1 MMKSADKIICGG
13 DFAMIEKRYYDGLL
27 DATRF
32 TRQELLDSFR
42 MAGYKLSEAS
52 FYKKVEELVSSGE
65 IIRVGR
71 NVYCMPDDKRLAY
84 EYKYSELAEE
94 VAQEI
99 AQKYPYIRFSIFEFV
114 QLNDFVNHL
123 LAHNVIF
130 LSVEVEI
137 MDFVFETLREKYPG
151 KVLINPTVEIYHQY
165 WSDNMIVLGKLTTEA
180 PKGQM
185 VLWHTRLEKILVDIM
200 AEPLLLASISRAEY
214 PHIYEYAFNR
224 YIVDENAL
232 FRYASRRKADKK
244 IKELIRKETDI
255 LLRSRE

>member
-1 MMKSADKIICGG
+1 ML
-13 DFAMIEKRYYDGLL
+13 EKRYYDGLL
-27 DATRF
+27 DVTRF
-32 TRQELLDSFR
+32 TRKELLESFR
-42 MAGYKLSEAS
+42 MAGYMLSEAS
-52 FYKKVEELVSSGE
+52 FYKKVEELVKNGQ

-71 NVYCMPDDKRLAY
+71 NVYSLPDDKRLTY

-99 AQKYPYIRFSIFEFV
+99 AQQYPYVNFSIFEFV

-123 LAHNVIF
+123 IAHNVIF
-130 LSVEVEI
+130 LSVEAEI
-137 MDFVFETLREKYPG
+137 MDFVFETLRDKYLG

-180 PKGQM
+180 PKGQKAT
-185 VLWHTRLEKILVDIM
+185 WHTRLEKMLVDIM

-214 PHIYEYAFNR
+214 PHIYEDAFDR
-224 YIVDENAL
+224 YIVDENGL
-232 FRYASRRKADKK
+232 FRYASRRKVTKK

-255 LLRSRE
+255 VLRTKE

>member
-1 MMKSADKIICGG
+1 
-13 DFAMIEKRYYDGLL
+13 
-27 DATRF
+27 
-32 TRQELLDSFR
+32 
-42 MAGYKLSEAS
+42 MAGYMLSEAS
-52 FYKKVEELVSSGE
+52 FYKKVEELVKNGQ

-71 NVYCMPDDKRLAY
+71 NVYSLPDNKRLAY

-99 AQKYPYIRFSIFEFV
+99 AQQYPYVNFSIFEFV

-123 LAHNVIF
+123 IAHNVIF
-130 LSVEVEI
+130 LSVEADI
-137 MDFVFETLREKYPG
+137 MDFVFETLRDKYPG

-180 PKGQM
+180 PKGQKAS
-185 VLWHTRLEKILVDIM
+185 WHTRLEKMLVDIM

-214 PHIYEYAFNR
+214 PHIYEDAFDR
-224 YIVDENAL
+224 YIVDENGL
-232 FRYASRRKADKK
+232 FRYASRRKVTKK

-255 LLRSRE
+255 VLRTKE

>member
-1 MMKSADKIICGG
+1 ML
-13 DFAMIEKRYYDGLL
+13 EKRYYDGLL

-32 TRQELLDSFR
+32 TRKELLESFR
-42 MAGYKLSEAS
+42 MAGYMLSEAS
-52 FYKKVEELVSSGE
+52 FYKKVEELVKNGQ

-71 NVYCMPDDKRLAY
+71 NVYSLPDEKRLAY

-99 AQKYPYIRFSIFEFV
+99 AQQYPYVNFSIFEFV

-123 LAHNVIF
+123 IAHNVIF
-130 LSVEVEI
+130 LSVEAEI
-137 MDFVFETLREKYPG
+137 MDFVFETLRDKYPG

-165 WSDNMIVLGKLTTEA
+165 WSDDMIVLGKLTTEA
-180 PKGQM
+180 PKGQKAS
-185 VLWHTRLEKILVDIM
+185 WHTRLEKMLVDIM

-214 PHIYEYAFNR
+214 PHIYEDAFDR
-224 YIVDENAL
+224 YIVDENGL
-232 FRYASRRKADKK
+232 FRYASRRKVIKK

-255 LLRSRE
+255 VLRTKE

>member
-1 MMKSADKIICGG
+1 ML
-13 DFAMIEKRYYDGLL
+13 EKRYYDGLL

-32 TRQELLDSFR
+32 TRKELLESFR
-42 MAGYKLSEAS
+42 MAGYMLSEAS
-52 FYKKVEELVSSGE
+52 FYKKVEELVKNGQ

-71 NVYCMPDDKRLAY
+71 NVYSLPDETRLAY

-99 AQKYPYIRFSIFEFV
+99 AQQYPYVNFSIFEFV

-123 LAHNVIF
+123 IAHNVIF
-130 LSVEVEI
+130 LSVEAEI
-137 MDFVFETLREKYPG
+137 MDFVFETLRDKYPG

-165 WSDNMIVLGKLTTEA
+165 WSDDMIVLGKLTTEA
-180 PKGQM
+180 PKGQKAS
-185 VLWHTRLEKILVDIM
+185 WHTRLEKMLVDIM

-214 PHIYEYAFNR
+214 PHIYEDAFDR
-224 YIVDENAL
+224 YIVDENGL
-232 FRYASRRKADKK
+232 FRYASRRKVTKK

-255 LLRSRE
+255 VLRTKE

>member
-1 MMKSADKIICGG
+1 ML
-13 DFAMIEKRYYDGLL
+13 EKRYYDGLL
-27 DATRF
+27 DVTRF
-32 TRQELLDSFR
+32 TRKELLESFR
-42 MAGYKLSEAS
+42 MAGYMLSEAS
-52 FYKKVEELVSSGE
+52 FYKKVEELVKSGQ

-71 NVYCMPDDKRLAY
+71 NVYSLPDNKRLAY

-99 AQKYPYIRFSIFEFV
+99 AQQYPYVNFSIFEFV

-123 LAHNVIF
+123 IAHNVIF
-130 LSVEVEI
+130 LSVEAEI
-137 MDFVFETLREKYPG
+137 MDFVFETLRDKYPG

-180 PKGQM
+180 PKGQKAS
-185 VLWHTRLEKILVDIM
+185 WHTRLEKMLVDIM

-214 PHIYEYAFNR
+214 PHIYEDAFDR
-224 YIVDENAL
+224 YIVDENGL
-232 FRYASRRKADKK
+232 FRYASRRKVTKK

-255 LLRSRE
+255 VLRTKE

>member
-1 MMKSADKIICGG
+1 ML
-13 DFAMIEKRYYDGLL
+13 EKRYYDGLL
-27 DATRF
+27 DVTRF
-32 TRQELLDSFR
+32 TRKELLESFR
-42 MAGYKLSEAS
+42 MAGYMLSEAS
-52 FYKKVEELVSSGE
+52 FYKKVEELVKSGQ

-71 NVYCMPDDKRLAY
+71 NVYSLPDDKRMTY

-99 AQKYPYIRFSIFEFV
+99 AQQYPYVNFSIFEFV

-123 LAHNVIF
+123 IAHNVIF
-130 LSVEVEI
+130 LSVEADI
-137 MDFVFETLREKYPG
+137 MDFVFETLRDKYPG

-180 PKGQM
+180 PKGQKAS
-185 VLWHTRLEKILVDIM
+185 WHTRLEKMLVDIM

-214 PHIYEYAFNR
+214 PHIYEDAFDR
-224 YIVDENAL
+224 YIVDENGL
-232 FRYASRRKADKK
+232 FRYATRRKVTKK

-255 LLRSRE
+255 VLRTKE

>member
-1 MMKSADKIICGG
+1 ML
-13 DFAMIEKRYYDGLL
+13 EKRYYDGLL

-32 TRQELLDSFR
+32 TRKELLESFR
-42 MAGYKLSEAS
+42 MAGYMLSEAS
-52 FYKKVEELVSSGE
+52 FYKKVEELVKSGQ

-71 NVYCMPDDKRLAY
+71 NVYSLPDDKRLTY

-99 AQKYPYIRFSIFEFV
+99 AQQYPYVNFSIFEFV

-123 LAHNVIF
+123 IAHNVIF
-130 LSVEVEI
+130 LSVEAEI
-137 MDFVFETLREKYPG
+137 MDFVFETLRDKYPG

-180 PKGQM
+180 PKGQKAS
-185 VLWHTRLEKILVDIM
+185 WHTRLEKMLVDIM

-214 PHIYEYAFNR
+214 PHIYEDAFDR
-224 YIVDENAL
+224 YIVDENGL
-232 FRYASRRKADKK
+232 FRYASRRKVTKK

-255 LLRSRE
+255 VLRTKE

>member
-1 MMKSADKIICGG
+1 ML
-13 DFAMIEKRYYDGLL
+13 EKRYYDGLL
-27 DATRF
+27 DVTRF
-32 TRQELLDSFR
+32 TRKELLESFR
-42 MAGYKLSEAS
+42 MAGYMLSEAS
-52 FYKKVEELVSSGE
+52 FYKKVEELVKNGQ

-71 NVYCMPDDKRLAY
+71 NVYSLPDDKRLTY

-99 AQKYPYIRFSIFEFV
+99 AQQFPYVNFSIFEFV

-123 LAHNVIF
+123 IAHNVIF
-130 LSVEVEI
+130 LSVEAEI
-137 MDFVFETLREKYPG
+137 MDFVFETLRDKYPG

-180 PKGQM
+180 PKGQKAS
-185 VLWHTRLEKILVDIM
+185 WHTRLEKMLVDIM

-214 PHIYEYAFNR
+214 PHIYEDAFDR
-224 YIVDENAL
+224 YIVDENGL
-232 FRYASRRKADKK
+232 FRYASRRKVTKK

-255 LLRSRE
+255 VLRTKE

>member
-1 MMKSADKIICGG
+1 M
-13 DFAMIEKRYYDGLL
+13 
-27 DATRF
+27 
-32 TRQELLDSFR
+32 
-42 MAGYKLSEAS
+42 SEAS
-52 FYKKVEELVSSGE
+52 FYKKVEELVKNGQ

-71 NVYCMPDDKRLAY
+71 NVYSLPDNKRMAY

-99 AQKYPYIRFSIFEFV
+99 AQQYPYVNFSIFEFV

-123 LAHNVIF
+123 IAHNVIF
-130 LSVEVEI
+130 LSVEADI
-137 MDFVFETLREKYPG
+137 MDFVFETLRDKYPG

-180 PKGQM
+180 PKGQKAS
-185 VLWHTRLEKILVDIM
+185 WHTRLEKMLVDIM

-214 PHIYEYAFNR
+214 PHIYEDAFDR
-224 YIVDENAL
+224 YIVDENGL
-232 FRYASRRKADKK
+232 FRYASRRKVTKK

-255 LLRSRE
+255 VLRTKE

>member
-1 MMKSADKIICGG
+1 ML
-13 DFAMIEKRYYDGLL
+13 EKRYYDGLL

-32 TRQELLDSFR
+32 TRKELLESFR
-42 MAGYKLSEAS
+42 MAGYMLSEAS
-52 FYKKVEELVSSGE
+52 FYKKVEELVKNGQ

-71 NVYCMPDDKRLAY
+71 NVYSLPDEKRLAY

-99 AQKYPYIRFSIFEFV
+99 AQQYPYVNFSIFEFV

-123 LAHNVIF
+123 IAHNVIF
-130 LSVEVEI
+130 LSVEAEI
-137 MDFVFETLREKYPG
+137 MDFVFETLRDKYPG

-165 WSDNMIVLGKLTTEA
+165 WSDDMIVLGKLTTEA
-180 PKGQM
+180 PKGQKAS
-185 VLWHTRLEKILVDIM
+185 WHTRLEKMLVDIM

-214 PHIYEYAFNR
+214 PHIYEDAFDR
-224 YIVDENAL
+224 YIVDE
-232 FRYASRRKADKK
+232 SRRKVTKK

-255 LLRSRE
+255 VLRTKE

>member
-1 MMKSADKIICGG
+1 ML
-13 DFAMIEKRYYDGLL
+13 EKRYYDGLL
-27 DATRF
+27 DVTRF
-32 TRQELLDSFR
+32 TRKELLESFR
-42 MAGYKLSEAS
+42 MAGYMLSEAS
-52 FYKKVEELVSSGE
+52 FYKKVEELVKNGQ

-71 NVYCMPDDKRLAY
+71 NVYSLPDDKRLTY

-99 AQKYPYIRFSIFEFV
+99 AQQYPYVNFSIFEFV

-123 LAHNVIF
+123 IAHNVIF
-130 LSVEVEI
+130 LSVEAEI
-137 MDFVFETLREKYPG
+137 MDFVFETLRDKYPG

-180 PKGQM
+180 PKGQK
-185 VLWHTRLEKILVDIM
+185 VSWHTRLEKLLVDIM

-214 PHIYEYAFNR
+214 PHIYEDAFDR
-224 YIVDENAL
+224 YIVDENGL
-232 FRYASRRKADKK
+232 FRYASRRKVTKK

-255 LLRSRE
+255 VLRTKE

>member
-1 MMKSADKIICGG
+1 ML
-13 DFAMIEKRYYDGLL
+13 EKRYYDGLL
-27 DATRF
+27 DVTRF
-32 TRQELLDSFR
+32 TRKELLESFR
-42 MAGYKLSEAS
+42 MAGYMLSEAS
-52 FYKKVEELVSSGE
+52 FYKKVEELVKNGQ

-71 NVYCMPDDKRLAY
+71 NVYSLPDDKRLTY

-99 AQKYPYIRFSIFEFV
+99 AQQYPYVNFTIFEFV

-123 LAHNVIF
+123 IAHNVIF
-130 LSVEVEI
+130 LSVEAEI
-137 MDFVFETLREKYPG
+137 MDFVFETLRDKYPG

-180 PKGQM
+180 PKGQKAS
-185 VLWHTRLEKILVDIM
+185 WHTRLEKMLVDIM

-214 PHIYEYAFNR
+214 PHIYEDAFDR
-224 YIVDENAL
+224 YIVDENGL
-232 FRYASRRKADKK
+232 FRYASRRKVTKK

-255 LLRSRE
+255 VLRTKE

>member
-1 MMKSADKIICGG
+1 ML
-13 DFAMIEKRYYDGLL
+13 EKRYYDGLL
-27 DATRF
+27 DVTRF
-32 TRQELLDSFR
+32 TRKELLESFR
-42 MAGYKLSEAS
+42 MAGYMLSEAS
-52 FYKKVEELVSSGE
+52 FYKKVEELVKNGQ

-71 NVYCMPDDKRLAY
+71 NVYSLPDDKRLTY

-99 AQKYPYIRFSIFEFV
+99 AQQYPYVNFSIFEFV

-123 LAHNVIF
+123 IAHNVIF
-130 LSVEVEI
+130 LSVEAEI
-137 MDFVFETLREKYPG
+137 MDFVFETLRDKYPG

-180 PKGQM
+180 PKGQKAS
-185 VLWHTRLEKILVDIM
+185 WHTRLEKMLVDIM

-214 PHIYEYAFNR
+214 PHIYEDAFNR
-224 YIVDENAL
+224 YIVDENGL
-232 FRYASRRKADKK
+232 FRYASRRKVTKK

-255 LLRSRE
+255 VLRTKE

>member
-1 MMKSADKIICGG
+1 ML
-13 DFAMIEKRYYDGLL
+13 EKRYYDGLL
-27 DATRF
+27 DVTRF
-32 TRQELLDSFR
+32 TRKELLESFR
-42 MAGYKLSEAS
+42 MAGYMLSEAS
-52 FYKKVEELVSSGE
+52 FYKKVEELVKSGQ

-71 NVYCMPDDKRLAY
+71 NVYSLPDDKRLTY

-99 AQKYPYIRFSIFEFV
+99 VQQYPYVNFSIFEFV

-123 LAHNVIF
+123 IAHNVIF
-130 LSVEVEI
+130 LSVEAEI
-137 MDFVFETLREKYPG
+137 MDFVFETLRDKYPG

-180 PKGQM
+180 PKGQKAS
-185 VLWHTRLEKILVDIM
+185 WHTRLEKMLVDIM

-214 PHIYEYAFNR
+214 PHIYEDAFDR
-224 YIVDENAL
+224 YIVDENGL
-232 FRYASRRKADKK
+232 FRYASRRKVTKK

-255 LLRSRE
+255 VLRTKE

>member
-1 MMKSADKIICGG
+1 ML
-13 DFAMIEKRYYDGLL
+13 EKRYYDGLL
-27 DATRF
+27 DVTRF
-32 TRQELLDSFR
+32 TRKELLESFR
-42 MAGYKLSEAS
+42 MAGYMLSEAS
-52 FYKKVEELVSSGE
+52 FYKKVEELVKNGQ

-71 NVYCMPDDKRLAY
+71 NVYSLPDDKRLTY

-99 AQKYPYIRFSIFEFV
+99 AQQYPYVNFSIFEFV

-123 LAHNVIF
+123 IAHNVIF
-130 LSVEVEI
+130 LSVEAEI
-137 MDFVFETLREKYPG
+137 MDFVFETLRDKYPG

-180 PKGQM
+180 PKGQKDS
-185 VLWHTRLEKILVDIM
+185 WHTRLEKMLVDIM

-214 PHIYEYAFNR
+214 PHIYEDAFDR
-224 YIVDENAL
+224 YIVDENGL
-232 FRYASRRKADKK
+232 FRYASRRKVTKK

-255 LLRSRE
+255 VLRTKE

>member
-1 MMKSADKIICGG
+1 ML
-13 DFAMIEKRYYDGLL
+13 EKRYYDGLL
-27 DATRF
+27 DVTRF
-32 TRQELLDSFR
+32 TRKELLESFR
-42 MAGYKLSEAS
+42 MAGYMLSEAS
-52 FYKKVEELVSSGE
+52 FYKKVEELVKNGQ

-71 NVYCMPDDKRLAY
+71 NVYSLPDDKRLTY

-99 AQKYPYIRFSIFEFV
+99 VQQYPYVNFSIFEFV

-123 LAHNVIF
+123 IAHNVIF
-130 LSVEVEI
+130 LSVEAEV
-137 MDFVFETLREKYPG
+137 MDFVFETLRDKYPG

-180 PKGQM
+180 PKGQKAS
-185 VLWHTRLEKILVDIM
+185 WHTRLEKMLVDIM

-214 PHIYEYAFNR
+214 PHIYEDAFDR
-224 YIVDENAL
+224 YIVDENGL
-232 FRYASRRKADKK
+232 FRYASRRKVTKK

-255 LLRSRE
+255 VLRTKE

>member
-1 MMKSADKIICGG
+1 ML
-13 DFAMIEKRYYDGLL
+13 ETNYYDGLL

-32 TRQELLDSFR
+32 TRKELLESFR
-42 MAGYKLSEAS
+42 MAGYMLSEAS
-52 FYKKVEELVSSGE
+52 FYKKVEELVKNGQ

-71 NVYCMPDDKRLAY
+71 NVYSLPDDKRLTY

-99 AQKYPYIRFSIFEFV
+99 AQQYPYVNFSIFEFV

-123 LAHNVIF
+123 IAHNVIF
-130 LSVEVEI
+130 LSVEAEV
-137 MDFVFETLREKYPG
+137 MDFVFETLRDKYPG

-165 WSDNMIVLGKLTTEA
+165 WSDNMIVLVKLTTEA
-180 PKGQM
+180 PKGQKAS
-185 VLWHTRLEKILVDIM
+185 WHTRLEKMLVDIM

-214 PHIYEYAFNR
+214 PRIYEDAFSR
-224 YIVDENAL
+224 YFVDENGL
-232 FRYASRRKADKK
+232 FRYASRRKVTKK

-255 LLRSRE
+255 VLRTKE

>member
-1 MMKSADKIICGG
+1 MLEKS
-13 DFAMIEKRYYDGLL
+13 YYDGLL
-27 DATRF
+27 DVTRF
-32 TRQELLDSFR
+32 TRKELLESFR
-42 MAGYKLSEAS
+42 MAGYMLSEAS
-52 FYKKVEELVSSGE
+52 FYKKVEELVKNGQ

-71 NVYCMPDDKRLAY
+71 NVYSLPDDKRLTY

-99 AQKYPYIRFSIFEFV
+99 VQQYPYVNFSIFEFV

-123 LAHNVIF
+123 IAHNVIF
-130 LSVEVEI
+130 LSVEAEI
-137 MDFVFETLREKYPG
+137 MDFVFETLRDKYPG

-180 PKGQM
+180 PKGQKAS
-185 VLWHTRLEKILVDIM
+185 WHTRLEKMLVDIM

-214 PHIYEYAFNR
+214 PHIYEDAFDR
-224 YIVDENAL
+224 YIVDENGL
-232 FRYASRRKADKK
+232 FRYASRRKVTKK

-255 LLRSRE
+255 VLRTKE

>member
-1 MMKSADKIICGG
+1 ML
-13 DFAMIEKRYYDGLL
+13 EKRYYDGLL
-27 DATRF
+27 DVTRF
-32 TRQELLDSFR
+32 TRKELLESFR
-42 MAGYKLSEAS
+42 MAGYMLSEAS
-52 FYKKVEELVSSGE
+52 FYKKVEELVKNGQ

-71 NVYCMPDDKRLAY
+71 NVYSLPDDKRLTY

-99 AQKYPYIRFSIFEFV
+99 AQQYPYVNFSIFEFV

-123 LAHNVIF
+123 IAHNVIF
-130 LSVEVEI
+130 LSVEAEI
-137 MDFVFETLREKYPG
+137 MDFVFETLRDKYLG

-180 PKGQM
+180 PKGQKAS
-185 VLWHTRLEKILVDIM
+185 WHTRLEKMLVDIM

-214 PHIYEYAFNR
+214 PHIYEDAFDR
-224 YIVDENAL
+224 YIVDENGL
-232 FRYASRRKADKK
+232 FRYATRRKVTKK

-255 LLRSRE
+255 VLRTKE

>member
-1 MMKSADKIICGG
+1 ML
-13 DFAMIEKRYYDGLL
+13 EKRYYDGLL
-27 DATRF
+27 DVTRF
-32 TRQELLDSFR
+32 TRKELLESFR
-42 MAGYKLSEAS
+42 MAGYMLSEAS
-52 FYKKVEELVSSGE
+52 FYKKVEELVKNGQ

-71 NVYCMPDDKRLAY
+71 NVYSLPDNKRLAY

-99 AQKYPYIRFSIFEFV
+99 AQQYPYVNFSIFEFV

-123 LAHNVIF
+123 IAHNVIF
-130 LSVEVEI
+130 LSVEADI
-137 MDFVFETLREKYPG
+137 MDFVFETLRDKYPG

-180 PKGQM
+180 PKGKKAS
-185 VLWHTRLEKILVDIM
+185 WHTRLEKMLVDIM

-214 PHIYEYAFNR
+214 PHIYEDAFDR
-224 YIVDENAL
+224 YIVDENGL
-232 FRYASRRKADKK
+232 FRYATRRKVTKK

-255 LLRSRE
+255 VLRTKE

>member
-1 MMKSADKIICGG
+1 ML
-13 DFAMIEKRYYDGLL
+13 EKRYYDGLL
-27 DATRF
+27 DVTRF
-32 TRQELLDSFR
+32 TRKELLESFR
-42 MAGYKLSEAS
+42 MAGYMLSEAS
-52 FYKKVEELVSSGE
+52 FYKKVEELVKNGQ

-71 NVYCMPDDKRLAY
+71 NVYSLPDDKRLTY

-99 AQKYPYIRFSIFEFV
+99 AQQYPYVNFSIFEFV

-123 LAHNVIF
+123 IAHNVIF
-130 LSVEVEI
+130 LSVEAEI
-137 MDFVFETLREKYPG
+137 MDFVFETLRDKYPG

-180 PKGQM
+180 PKGQKAS
-185 VLWHTRLEKILVDIM
+185 WHTRLEKMLVDIM

-214 PHIYEYAFNR
+214 PHIYEDAFDR
-224 YIVDENAL
+224 YIIDENGL
-232 FRYASRRKADKK
+232 FRYASRRKVTKK

-255 LLRSRE
+255 VLRTKE

>member
-1 MMKSADKIICGG
+1 ML
-13 DFAMIEKRYYDGLL
+13 EKRYYDGLL
-27 DATRF
+27 DVTRF
-32 TRQELLDSFR
+32 TRKELLESFR
-42 MAGYKLSEAS
+42 MAGYMLSEAS
-52 FYKKVEELVSSGE
+52 FYKKVEELVKNGQ

-71 NVYCMPDDKRLAY
+71 NVYSLPDDKRLAY

-99 AQKYPYIRFSIFEFV
+99 AQQYPYVNFSIFEFV

-123 LAHNVIF
+123 IAHNVIF
-130 LSVEVEI
+130 LSVEAEI
-137 MDFVFETLREKYPG
+137 MDFVFETLRDKYPG

-180 PKGQM
+180 PKGQKAS
-185 VLWHTRLEKILVDIM
+185 WHTRLEKMLVDIM

-214 PHIYEYAFNR
+214 PHIYEDAFDR
-224 YIVDENAL
+224 YIIDENGL
-232 FRYASRRKADKK
+232 FRYASRRKVTKK

-255 LLRSRE
+255 VLRTKE

>member
-1 MMKSADKIICGG
+1 ML
-13 DFAMIEKRYYDGLL
+13 EKRYYDGLL
-27 DATRF
+27 DVTRF
-32 TRQELLDSFR
+32 TRKELLESFR
-42 MAGYKLSEAS
+42 MAGYMLSEAS
-52 FYKKVEELVSSGE
+52 FYKKVEELVKNGQ

-71 NVYCMPDDKRLAY
+71 NVYSLPDDKRLTY

-99 AQKYPYIRFSIFEFV
+99 AQQYPYVNFSIFEFV

-123 LAHNVIF
+123 IAHNVIF
-130 LSVEVEI
+130 LSVEAEI
-137 MDFVFETLREKYPG
+137 MDFVFETLRGKYPG

-180 PKGQM
+180 PKGQKAS
-185 VLWHTRLEKILVDIM
+185 WHTRLEKMLVDIM

-214 PHIYEYAFNR
+214 PRIYEDAFDR
-224 YIVDENAL
+224 YIVDENGL
-232 FRYASRRKADKK
+232 FRYASRRKVTKK

-255 LLRSRE
+255 VLRTKE

>member
-1 MMKSADKIICGG
+1 ML
-13 DFAMIEKRYYDGLL
+13 EKHYYDGLL
-27 DATRF
+27 DVTRF
-32 TRQELLDSFR
+32 TRKELLESFR
-42 MAGYKLSEAS
+42 MAGYMLSEAS
-52 FYKKVEELVSSGE
+52 FYKKVEELVKNGQ

-71 NVYCMPDDKRLAY
+71 NVYSLPDDKRLAY

-99 AQKYPYIRFSIFEFV
+99 AQQYPYVNFSIFEVV

-123 LAHNVIF
+123 IAHNVIF
-130 LSVEVEI
+130 LSVEADI
-137 MDFVFETLREKYPG
+137 MDFVFETLRDKYPG

-180 PKGQM
+180 PKGQKAS
-185 VLWHTRLEKILVDIM
+185 WHTRLEKMLVDIM

-214 PHIYEYAFNR
+214 PHIYEDAFDR
-224 YIVDENAL
+224 YIVDENGL
-232 FRYASRRKADKK
+232 FRYASRRKVTKK

-255 LLRSRE
+255 VLRTKE